1 MNDFIEKLYNKTI
14 SRDNVY
20 AKALAHL
27 LFREV
32 IEDAH
37 SKYNI
42 PQEDIKKMCKDAV
55 NRAALFLEIQK
66 DPDLYKAFAIE
77 AFDSAKWDEPQMTK
91 ELKERLEFYK
101 EIAEDLKLKI

>member
-66 DPDLYKAFAIE
+66 TLIYIRRSQLKRLI
-77 AFDSAKWDEPQMTK
+77 PQNGTNHK
-91 ELKERLEFYK
+91 
-101 EIAEDLKLKI
+101 